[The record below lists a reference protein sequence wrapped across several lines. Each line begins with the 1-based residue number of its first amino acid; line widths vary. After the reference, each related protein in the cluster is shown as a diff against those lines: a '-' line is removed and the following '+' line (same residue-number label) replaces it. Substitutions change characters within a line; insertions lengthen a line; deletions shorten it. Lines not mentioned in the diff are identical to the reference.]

1 MMLWMAPF
9 TMEVECKIVPVRAD
23 WSPMTL
29 PDATRC
35 SRCRPLFLLKS
46 RLPKSS
52 PELQTRITQLAREG
66 SPPTWRL
73 LGWKLSRKSNQV
85 ARGRIRQFESYMP
98 SQPVSGTMSGLQKY
112 ARHSD
117 GGAPSSA
124 SCSPTSGALGVETQ
138 PCQMF

>member
-46 RLPKSS
+46 
-52 PELQTRITQLAREG
+52 
-66 SPPTWRL
+66 
-73 LGWKLSRKSNQV
+73 
-85 ARGRIRQFESYMP
+85 
-98 SQPVSGTMSGLQKY
+98 
-112 ARHSD
+112 
-117 GGAPSSA
+117 SSA
-124 SCSPTSGALGVETQ
+124 EIFARAAIMLLHSITRFCDTVQLRAKQIDLFVNFLNWHLSANG
-138 PCQMF
+138 